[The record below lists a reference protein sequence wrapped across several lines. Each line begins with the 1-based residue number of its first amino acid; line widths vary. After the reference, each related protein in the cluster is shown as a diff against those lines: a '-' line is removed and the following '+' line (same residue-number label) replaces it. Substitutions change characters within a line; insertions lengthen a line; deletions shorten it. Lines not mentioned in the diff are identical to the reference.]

1 MAKNLVIVESPAKA
15 RTINKF
21 LGKDFKVLASMGHVR
36 DLPEKK
42 FGVDVNRRFEPE
54 YVLVKGRKKNVDELK
69 EAARDA
75 ETVYLAPDPDREGE
89 AIAWHLK
96 ELLSKAA
103 GDNRFRRVVY
113 HEITAQAIQRAFEN
127 PGEIDLRKVDAQQA
141 RRVLDRL
148 VGYQVSPLLWRRVPG
163 AASAGRVQSVALRL
177 VCEREAEIEA
187 FVPEEYWILG
197 ARVRKQAEP
206 RDPFDLRLA
215 KIDGEKAEIKDRV
228 QAEKIQAELERR
240 RLQVISIKR
249 REISKR
255 ARPPYITSTLQ
266 QAASTVHGYS
276 PSRTMKI
283 AQRLYEGINLGDGAV
298 GLITYMRTDSTSI
311 SQQAQQE
318 CRTFI
323 GDRYGR
329 DYVPAK
335 PNVYKSRSGAQ
346 EAHEAIR
353 PTDVRNTPERME
365 KYLSPEEKNLY
376 RLIWQRFVASQ
387 MAPAVIAQRT
397 VEVEAADSGDT
408 ESAYLFRASASEV
421 IFAGYMKVSGLEK
434 KSKEDGQNGN
444 GDDDV
449 DSLPPLAEGEALDLL
464 EWLADQKYTQPPP
477 RYSEA
482 SLVRTMEEN
491 GVGRPSTYA
500 QVLATLFQ
508 REYVLKEKKALK
520 PTDLGKR
527 VNDFLAGNLNHLF
540 EVAFTARM
548 ENSLDE
554 VEAGHTEW
562 HEMLEEFY
570 RRFTT
575 WLEEARGPKAD
586 RREIEI
592 LIRLLDQVIAW
603 APPEKRGQRVYSDEK
618 FFASIKKQA
627 EAGDKALTQRQ
638 ADALKKLAL
647 RYRDQVPGLAEVAEE
662 LGLEEVAEEQAA
674 NGMPRPETMAKLDL
688 LAEVTFRQPY
698 QVGKRTFDDKA
709 FYLSLKQQAEGGKA
723 LSDNQV
729 NYLNR
734 LVCKYADQIENFDEV
749 AAELGLGPES
759 AEGEDKVSGPLL
771 DALARVKEWKEP
783 VQKGKKVWDDHKF
796 YDSLRQQ
803 FRQKHALSPRQQQ
816 ALKRLVKRYAK
827 QIPDYD
833 RVKKECA
840 L

>member
-1 MAKNLVIVESPAKA
+1 MAKHLVIVESPAKA

-21 LGKDFKVLASMGHVR
+21 LGKDYKVLASMGHVR

-42 FGVDVNRRFEPE
+42 FGVDIHRRFEPE
-54 YVLVKGRKKNVDELK
+54 YVLLKGRKKNVDELK
-69 EAARDA
+69 KAAKDA

-96 ELLSKAA
+96 ELLARPR
-103 GDNRFRRVVY
+103 GDDRFRRVVY
-113 HEITAQAIQRAFEN
+113 HEITSQAIQRAFDH

-215 KIDGEKAEIKDRV
+215 KIDGEKAEIKDRA

-240 RLQVISIKR
+240 RLRVTSIKR

-266 QAASTVHGYS
+266 QAASTVYGYS

-283 AQRLYEGINLGDGAV
+283 AQRLYEGVDLGDGAV
-298 GLITYMRTDSTSI
+298 GLITYMRTDSTNI
-311 SQQAQQE
+311 SRQAQQE
-318 CRTFI
+318 CRAFI
-323 GDRYGR
+323 EGQFGGE
-329 DYVPAK
+329 YVPDR

-353 PTDVRNTPERME
+353 PTDVGHTPERME
-365 KYLSPEEKNLY
+365 KYLSNEERNLY

-397 VEVEAADSGDT
+397 VEVEAVNGGGE
-408 ESAYLFRASASEV
+408 ESSYLFRASASEV
-421 IFAGYMKVSGLEK
+421 IFPGYMKVSGMEK
-434 KSKEDGQNGN
+434 KSKDDSGDGN

-464 EWLADQKYTQPPP
+464 EWLADQKFTQPPP

-500 QVLATLFQ
+500 QILATLYQ
-508 REYVLKEKKALK
+508 REYVQKEKKALR
-520 PTDLGKR
+520 PTDLGRR
-527 VNDFLAGNLNHLF
+527 VNDFLVENLGHLF
-540 EVAFTARM
+540 EVAFTAKM

-554 VEAGHTEW
+554 VEAGDTEW
-562 HEMLEEFY
+562 HQMLEDFY
-570 RRFTT
+570 GRFTG

-592 LIRLLDQVIAW
+592 LISLLDQVTDW
-603 APPEKRGQRVYSDEK
+603 APPEKRGRKVYSDEK

-627 EAGDKALTQRQ
+627 EEGKKPLTQRQ
-638 ADALKKLAL
+638 ADALKKLAV
-647 RYRDQVPGLAEVAEE
+647 RYRDQVPGLTEVGDE
-662 LGLEEVAEEQAA
+662 LGLEDVAEEQAA
-674 NGMPRPETMAKLDL
+674 NGAPRPETMAKLDL
-688 LAEVTFRQPY
+688 LADVTFKDPY
-698 QVGKRTFDDKA
+698 KVGQRTFDDKA

-723 LSDNQV
+723 LSDNQI

-734 LVCKYADQIENFDEV
+734 LVRKYADQIDNYDEV
-749 AAELGLGPES
+749 AGELGLGPES
-759 AEGEDKVSGPLL
+759 AAGEDKISGPLL

-803 FRQKHALSPRQQQ
+803 YRQKHALSPRQQQ

-833 RVKKECA
+833 RVKNECG